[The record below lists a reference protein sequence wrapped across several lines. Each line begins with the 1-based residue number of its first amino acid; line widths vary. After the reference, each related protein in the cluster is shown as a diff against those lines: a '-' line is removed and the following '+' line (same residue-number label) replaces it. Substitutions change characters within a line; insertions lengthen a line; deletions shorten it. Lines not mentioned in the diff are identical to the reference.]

1 MLNVNAGMVCVTG
14 GGRISVTK
22 VPSFQDETVRL
33 AKQTPGAG
41 AYNTRKDEVEL
52 PDGGR
57 FGLGALSGWTFWGR
71 THG

>member
-1 MLNVNAGMVCVTG
+1 M
-14 GGRISVTK
+14 TK

-57 FGLGALSGWTFWGR
+57 FGLGALSGWPFWER